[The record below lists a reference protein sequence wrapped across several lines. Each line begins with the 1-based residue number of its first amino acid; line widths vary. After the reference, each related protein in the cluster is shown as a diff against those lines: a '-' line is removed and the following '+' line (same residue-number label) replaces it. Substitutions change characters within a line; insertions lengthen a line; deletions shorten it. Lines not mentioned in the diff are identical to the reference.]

1 MTLEDLV
8 EQCLSASRGPG
19 GAGAVGEVVRAVTSR
34 PDDLDA
40 VLGPVTA
47 AGETTLFSSPELT
60 IARLVWA
67 PRMVMYPHD
76 HRMWTVIGVYRGAE
90 RNVLH
95 RRSGNTLATAGIVE
109 IGAGEIALLDADVI
123 HSVVNPLEDL
133 SAAIHVF
140 GGDFVHQPR
149 SEWDWQTL
157 TERPYDDEHV
167 QRLFDAA
174 NGGAPQDEPD
184 QVEAAA
190 TIGGFP

>member
-8 EQCLSASRGPG
+8 EWCLSASRGVG
-19 GAGAVGEVVRAVTSR
+19 GAEAVREVVRGVISR
-34 PDDLDA
+34 SDELDA
-40 VLGPVTA
+40 VLGPVTV

-60 IARLVWA
+60 VARLVWG

-76 HRMWTVIGVYRGAE
+76 HRMWAVIGVYRGAE
-90 RNVLH
+90 RNILH
-95 RRSGNTLATAGIVE
+95 RRSGNALATAGIVE
-109 IGAGEIALLDADVI
+109 IGAGEVAVLDPDVI
-123 HSVVNPLEDL
+123 HSVVNPFEDL

-149 SEWDWQTL
+149 SEWDWKTL

-167 QRLFDAA
+167 RRLFAAA
-174 NGGAPQDEPD
+174 NASAAHPEPD
-184 QVEAAA
+184 SVEGAA